1 MRLNFENSY
10 FMNKNSVIGIILIVV
25 IFIGWFYWITPSKE
39 ERERI
44 QHRQD
49 SIAQANR
56 ARELEEKQRFNAA
69 EQEMQTA
76 VYQSDSN
83 VETDAQ
89 LQDIYGAFSTVVK
102 GEEQI
107 FTIENDVLKMTLSSK
122 GAYVKTV
129 ELKGYKTW
137 DGDSLIGFDANT
149 SKFNIA
155 FSSINGNGNS
165 IPSNTR
171 DFYFTP
177 YINGQIYEGD
187 NTIVVEDNP
196 LIFSFRANIADGN
209 GELNPEKYIEFAYT
223 VSKDEYMVDFDVK
236 TVNMKNVIKSNTE
249 FVTIDWYADIL
260 KQEKAVDRY
269 NGSNVYY
276 KFMNDDVESLSGNRG
291 GEKDGEEILNSNL
304 KWRSF
309 KQRFFSY
316 SLISKDHFNSAM
328 LGMKTDFRK
337 NNPRYLKSMYA
348 SIEVPFKG
356 YEETNVIP
364 MQYYFGPNSLKIMD
378 KYDIGLDKQI
388 PLGGKLVGWI
398 NRYIVVNVFDWLGS
412 YGWNYGIVI
421 LVLTI
426 IIKLCLMPFAYKS
439 YQSTAKMRVLK
450 PEIEEINAKY
460 PKEEDNMKKQQ
471 AIMDLYKK
479 AGASPTS
486 GCLPMLLQLPILWA
500 VFRFFPSSI
509 ELRQQPF
516 LWADDLSTYDSVLD
530 LSFNIPFYGDHV
542 SLFTLLMTVT
552 TILYTYINNKQMAA
566 TNQQGMKGMKV
577 MMYIMP
583 IMFLG
588 LFNSYSAGLSYYYML
603 VNIITFI
610 QMYLF
615 RVFTD
620 EEKLRKKIEL
630 AKQKPVKKSRFQKR
644 LEEMQKQQQ
653 QMQRRK

>member
-1 MRLNFENSY
+1 
-10 FMNKNSVIGIILIVV
+10 MNKNSIIGIILI
-25 IFIGWFYWITPSKE
+25 IGILVGWSIWVTPSKE
-39 ERERI
+39 EIARQREY
-44 QHRQD
+44 QD
-49 SIAQANR
+49 SIYRANR
-56 ARELEEKQRFNAA
+56 ARYIQDSIRFAEAQKQAEQIVYQQENVDVTDAVMRDKYGVFATTATGEEK
-69 EQEMQTA
+69 
-76 VYQSDSN
+76 V
-83 VETDAQ
+83 
-89 LQDIYGAFSTVVK
+89 
-102 GEEQI
+102 
-107 FTIENDVLKMTLSSK
+107 FTIENDVLKMTLTSK
-122 GAYVKTV
+122 GAFVKTV
-129 ELKGYKTW
+129 ELKDYKTW
-137 DGDSLIGFDANT
+137 DSLPLIGFDENT
-149 SKFNIA
+149 TKFGMSFFASNRNI
-155 FSSINGNGNS
+155 
-165 IPSNTR
+165 NTI
-171 DFYFTP
+171 DLYFTP
-177 YINGQIYEGD
+177 YLNNYPYDGD
-187 NTIVVEDNP
+187 GEIVVGEQP
-196 LIFSFRANIADGN
+196 VVFSLRAFADDLSDQ
-209 GELNPEKYIEFAYT
+209 LNHNQYIEFVYT
-223 VSKDEYMVDFDVK
+223 ITKDEYMVDFDVK
-236 TVNMKNVIKSNTE
+236 TVNMKDVIASNTN
-249 FVTIDWYADIL
+249 FITIDWYADIL
-260 KQEKAVDRY
+260 RQEKAVDRY

-276 KFMNDDVESLSGNRG
+276 KFLSDDVESLSGDRG
-291 GEKDGEEILNSNL
+291 GEKDGEKDLRSNL
-304 KWRSF
+304 KWLSF

-316 SLISKDHFNSAM
+316 SLISKDYFSSAVI
-328 LGMKTDFRK
+328 GMKTDIRQQ
-337 NNPRYLKSMYA
+337 NPRYLKTMYA
-348 SIEVPFKG
+348 SVDVPFDAFQADN
-356 YEETNVIP
+356 TLP
-364 MQYYFGPNSLKIMD
+364 MQFYFGPNSLKIMD
-378 KYDIGLDKQI
+378 KYDIDLDKQI

-450 PEIEEINAKY
+450 PEIDEINARY
-460 PKEEDNMKKQQ
+460 PDEKDTMKKQQ
-471 AIMDLYKK
+471 ATMDLYKK

-516 LWADDLSTYDSVLD
+516 LWADDLSTYDSILD
-530 LSFNIPFYGDHV
+530 LGFNIPFYGDHV

-603 VNIITFI
+603 VNIITFL

-620 EEKLRKKIEL
+620 EDKLRKKIEL
-630 AKQKPVKKSRFQKR
+630 AKQKPQKKSRFQKR

-653 QMQRRK
+653 QAQRRK

>member
-1 MRLNFENSY
+1 MFEKVF
-10 FMNKNSVIGIILIVV
+10 FMNKNSIIGIVLIIGILV
-25 IFIGWFYWITPSKE
+25 GWSIWVTPSKE
-39 ERERI
+39 EIARQREI
-44 QHRQD
+44 QD
-49 SIAQANR
+49 SIYQANR
-56 ARELEEKQRFNAA
+56 ARYIADSIRFMEAQKAA
-69 EQEMQTA
+69 EQQLSTQSETNVASDAVMRDKYGVFTTTA
-76 VYQSDSN
+76 
-83 VETDAQ
+83 
-89 LQDIYGAFSTVVK
+89 K
-102 GEEQI
+102 GEEQLY
-107 FTIENDVLKMTLSSK
+107 TIENDVLKMTLTTK
-122 GAYVKTV
+122 GAFVKTV
-129 ELKGYKTW
+129 ELKDYKTW
-137 DGDSLIGFDANT
+137 DSLPLIGFDENT
-149 SKFNIA
+149 SKFNLSFFA
-155 FSSINGNGNS
+155 SNRNINT
-165 IPSNTR
+165 I
-171 DFYFTP
+171 DLFFTP
-177 YINGQIYEGD
+177 YLNNYPYDGD
-187 NTIVVEDNP
+187 GKIVVGEKP
-196 LIFSFRANIADGN
+196 VVLSFRAYSDDLTDV
-209 GELNPEKYIEFAYT
+209 LNPNQYIEFIYT
-223 VSKDEYMVDFDVK
+223 ITKDEYMVDFDVK
-236 TVNMKNVIKSNTE
+236 TVNMKNIIASNTN
-249 FVTIDWYADIL
+249 FITIDWYVDLL

-276 KFMNDDVESLSGNRG
+276 KFLSDDVESLSGDRG
-291 GEKDGEEILNSNL
+291 GEKDGEKDLRSNL
-304 KWRSF
+304 KWLSF

-316 SLISKDHFNSAM
+316 SLIAKDYFNSAIVG
-328 LGMKTDFRK
+328 LKTDVRST
-337 NNPRYLKSMYA
+337 NPRYLKTMYA
-348 SIEVPFKG
+348 AVDVPFDAFQ
-356 YEETNVIP
+356 ENNTLA
-364 MQYYFGPNSLKIMD
+364 MQFYFGPNSLKIMD
-378 KYDIGLDKQI
+378 KYDLDLDKQI

-426 IIKLCLMPFAYKS
+426 IIKLALMPFAYKS

-450 PEIEEINAKY
+450 PEIDEINAKY
-460 PKEEDNMKKQQ
+460 PDEKDNMKKQQ
-471 AIMDLYKK
+471 AVMDLYKK

-516 LWADDLSTYDSVLD
+516 LWADDLSTYDSILD
-530 LSFNIPFYGDHV
+530 LGFNIPFYGDHV

-620 EEKLRKKIEL
+620 EDKLRKKIEL
-630 AKQKPVKKSRFQKR
+630 AKQRPVKKSRFQKR

-653 QMQRRK
+653 QAQRKR

>member
-1 MRLNFENSY
+1 M
-10 FMNKNSVIGIILIVV
+10 
-25 IFIGWFYWITPSKE
+25 TPSKE
-39 ERERI
+39 EIERQ
-44 QHRQD
+44 QHIQD
-49 SIAQANR
+49 SIANVNR
-56 ARELEEKQRFNAA
+56 QRALEEQQRIMQEAEAA
-69 EQEMQTA
+69 QAA
-76 VYQSDSN
+76 VYQTDDTEMSDS
-83 VETDAQ
+83 Q
-89 LQDIYGAFSTVVK
+89 LRDRYGVFASVAT
-102 GEEQI
+102 GEEQV
-107 FTIENDVLKMTLSSK
+107 FTVENDVLKMTMSSK

-129 ELKGYKTW
+129 ELKDYKTW
-137 DGDSLIGFDANT
+137 DSLPLIGFDENTTQFNMTFFAANRAINT
-149 SKFNIA
+149 S
-155 FSSINGNGNS
+155 
-165 IPSNTR
+165 
-171 DFYFTP
+171 DLYFTP
-177 YINGQIYEGD
+177 YVNGQVYEGE
-187 NTIVVEDNP
+187 NAIVVGDNP
-196 LIFSFRANIADGN
+196 LTISFRANVDDNVGV
-209 GELNPEKYIEFAYT
+209 LNPDEYIEFEYI
-223 VSKDEYMVDFDVK
+223 VPKDEYMVDFVVK
-236 TVNMKNVIKSNTE
+236 TVNMRNVIASNTN
-249 FVTIDWYADIL
+249 FITIDWYADIL
-260 KQEKAVDRY
+260 QQEKAVDRY

-276 KFMNDDVESLSGNRG
+276 KFVNDDVESLSGNRG
-291 GEKDGEEILNSNL
+291 GEKDGEQALNSNL
-304 KWRSF
+304 KWISF

-316 SLISKDHFNSAM
+316 SLIAKENFNSGSI
-328 LGMKTDFRK
+328 GMKADYRK
-337 NNPRYLKSMYA
+337 SNPRYLKTMYA
-348 SIEVPFKG
+348 SVEVPFQG
-356 YEETNVIP
+356 FEPTNVMP
-364 MQYYFGPNSLKIMD
+364 MQFYFGPNSLKVMD
-378 KYDIGLDKQI
+378 RYDIGLDKQI

-450 PEIEEINAKY
+450 PEIDEINAKF
-460 PKEEDNMKKQQ
+460 PDEKDNMKKQQ
-471 AIMDLYKK
+471 AVMDLYKK

-516 LWADDLSTYDSVLD
+516 LWADDLSTYDSILD
-530 LSFNIPFYGDHV
+530 LGFTIPFYGDHV

-603 VNIITFI
+603 VNIITFL

-620 EEKLRKKIEL
+620 EDKLRKKIEL
-630 AKQKPVKKSRFQKR
+630 AKRRPVKKSAFQR
-644 LEEMQKQQQ
+644 RMEELQKQQQ
-653 QMQRRK
+653 QTQRRK

>member
-1 MRLNFENSY
+1 
-10 FMNKNSVIGIILIVV
+10 MNKNSVIGIILIIG
-25 IFIGWFYWITPSKE
+25 IFVGWFIWMTPSKE
-39 ERERI
+39 EIERQ
-44 QHRQD
+44 QHIQD
-49 SIAQANR
+49 SIANVNR
-56 ARELEEKQRFNAA
+56 QRALEEQQRIMQEVEAA
-69 EQEMQTA
+69 QAA
-76 VYQSDSN
+76 VYQTDDTEMSDS
-83 VETDAQ
+83 Q
-89 LQDIYGAFSTVVK
+89 LRDRYGVFASVAT
-102 GEEQI
+102 GEEQV
-107 FTIENDVLKMTLSSK
+107 FTVENDVLKMTMSSK

-129 ELKGYKTW
+129 ELKDYKTW
-137 DGDSLIGFDANT
+137 DSLPLIGFDENTTQFNMTFFAANRAINT
-149 SKFNIA
+149 S
-155 FSSINGNGNS
+155 
-165 IPSNTR
+165 
-171 DFYFTP
+171 DLYFTP
-177 YINGQIYEGD
+177 YVNGQVYEGE
-187 NTIVVEDNP
+187 NAIVVGDNP
-196 LIFSFRANIADGN
+196 LTISFRANVDDNVGV
-209 GELNPEKYIEFAYT
+209 LNPDEYIEFEYI
-223 VSKDEYMVDFDVK
+223 VPKDEYMVDFVVK
-236 TVNMKNVIKSNTE
+236 TVNMRNVIASNTN
-249 FVTIDWYADIL
+249 FITIDWYADIL

-276 KFMNDDVESLSGNRG
+276 KFVNDDVESLSGDRG
-291 GEKDGEEILNSNL
+291 GEKDGEQALNSNL
-304 KWRSF
+304 KWISF

-316 SLISKDHFNSAM
+316 SLIAKENFNSGSI
-328 LGMKTDFRK
+328 GMKADYK
-337 NNPRYLKSMYA
+337 KSNPRYLKTMYA
-348 SIEVPFKG
+348 SVEVPFQG
-356 YEETNVIP
+356 FEPTNVMP
-364 MQYYFGPNSLKIMD
+364 MQFYFGPNSLKVMD
-378 KYDIGLDKQI
+378 RYDIGLDKQI

-450 PEIEEINAKY
+450 PEIDEINAKF
-460 PKEEDNMKKQQ
+460 PDEKDNMKKQQ
-471 AIMDLYKK
+471 AVMDLYKK

-516 LWADDLSTYDSVLD
+516 LWADDLSTYDSILD
-530 LSFNIPFYGDHV
+530 LGFTIPFYGDHV

-620 EEKLRKKIEL
+620 EDKLRKKIEL
-630 AKQKPVKKSRFQKR
+630 AKQRPVKKSAFQKR
-644 LEEMQKQQQ
+644 LEELQKQQQ
-653 QMQRRK
+653 QTQRKR

>member
-1 MRLNFENSY
+1 
-10 FMNKNSVIGIILIVV
+10 MNKNSVIGIILIIG
-25 IFIGWFYWITPSKE
+25 IFVGWFIWMTPSKE
-39 ERERI
+39 EIERQ
-44 QHRQD
+44 QHIQD
-49 SIAQANR
+49 SIANVNRQRAFEEQKRIMEEAETAAQA
-56 ARELEEKQRFNAA
+56 
-69 EQEMQTA
+69 A
-76 VYQSDSN
+76 VYQADDTEITDS
-83 VETDAQ
+83 Q
-89 LQDIYGAFSTVVK
+89 LRDRYGVFTSVAR
-102 GEEQI
+102 GEEQV
-107 FTIENDVLKMTLSSK
+107 FTVENDVLKMTMSSK

-129 ELKGYKTW
+129 ELKDYKTW
-137 DGDSLIGFDANT
+137 DSLPLIGFDENTTQFNISFFAANRAINT
-149 SKFNIA
+149 S
-155 FSSINGNGNS
+155 
-165 IPSNTR
+165 
-171 DFYFTP
+171 DLYFTP
-177 YINGQIYEGD
+177 YVNGQAYEGD
-187 NTIVVEDNP
+187 NSIVVGDNP
-196 LIFSFRANIADGN
+196 LTISFRANVDDNVGV
-209 GELNPEKYIEFAYT
+209 LNPDEYIEFEYI
-223 VSKDEYMVDFDVK
+223 VPKDEYMVDFVVK
-236 TVNMKNVIKSNTE
+236 TVNMRNVIASNTN
-249 FVTIDWYADIL
+249 FITIDWYADIL

-276 KFMNDDVESLSGNRG
+276 KFVNDDVESLSGNRG
-291 GEKDGEEILNSNL
+291 GEKDGEQALNSNL
-304 KWRSF
+304 KWISF

-316 SLISKDHFNSAM
+316 SLIAKENFNSGSI
-328 LGMKTDFRK
+328 GMKADYK
-337 NNPRYLKSMYA
+337 KSNPRYLKTMYA
-348 SIEVPFKG
+348 SVEVPFQG
-356 YEETNVIP
+356 FEPTNVMP
-364 MQYYFGPNSLKIMD
+364 MQFYFGPNSLKVMD
-378 KYDIGLDKQI
+378 RYDIGLDKQI

-426 IIKLCLMPFAYKS
+426 IIKLILMPFAYKS

-450 PEIEEINAKY
+450 PEIDEINAKF
-460 PKEEDNMKKQQ
+460 PDEKDNMKKQQ
-471 AIMDLYKK
+471 AVMDLYKK

-516 LWADDLSTYDSVLD
+516 LWADDLSTYDSILD
-530 LSFNIPFYGDHV
+530 LGFNIPFYGDHV

-620 EEKLRKKIEL
+620 EDKLRKKIEL
-630 AKQKPVKKSRFQKR
+630 AKQRPVKKSAFQKR

-653 QMQRRK
+653 QAQRKR